1 MPNQPVVSH
10 EEWVV
15 ARRDLL
21 RQEKELTRLRDEIVE
36 ARQALPWERVEADYV
51 FEGADGPESL
61 SDLFGD
67 ASQLIIYHFMFDPEW
82 DEGCISCSFLADHFN
97 PITIHIEQRDAAFA
111 AISRAPL
118 DKLQAYQDRMDWQ
131 FKWLSS
137 NANSFNFD
145 YRVSFSLED
154 VDASRREYN
163 YALQSQF
170 DGAEAPGLSVFY
182 KDESGEIFH
191 TYSTYARGLEDFLG
205 AYRFLDVLPK
215 GRDESNLP
223 WGMAWLRRHDQY
235 NAGLVE
241 IAGIE

>member
-1 MPNQPVVSH
+1 MQNQPVVSH
-10 EEWVV
+10 EEWVD
-15 ARRDLL
+15 ARTELL
-21 RQEKELTRLRDEIVE
+21 QREKELTRLRDELVE
-36 ARQALPWERVEADYV
+36 ARKALPWERVEADYV

-61 SDLFGD
+61 SDMLGD
-67 ASQLIIYHFMFDPEW
+67 ASQLIIYHFTFDPEW
-82 DEGCISCSFLADHFN
+82 DEGCISCSFLADHFD

-111 AISRAPL
+111 AMSRAPL
-118 DKLQAYQDRMDWQ
+118 EKLQAYRERMDWQ
-131 FKWLSS
+131 FEWLSS

-145 YRVSFSLED
+145 YRVSFSIED

-223 WGMAWLRRHDQY
+223 WGMAWLRRHDRY

-241 IAGIE
+241 IAGID

>member
-1 MPNQPVVSH
+1 MQNQPVVSH

-21 RQEKELTRLRDEIVE
+21 RREKELTRLRDEIVE
-36 ARQALPWERVEADYV
+36 ARQALPWERVDTDYV

-82 DEGCISCSFLADHFN
+82 DEGCISCSFLADHFD

-118 DKLQAYQDRMDWQ
+118 DKLQAYRERMDWQ
-131 FKWLSS
+131 FEWLSS

-145 YRVSFSLED
+145 YRVSFSIED

-170 DGAEAPGLSVFY
+170 DGAEAPGLSVFN

-223 WGMAWLRRHDQY
+223 WGMAWLRRHDRY

-241 IAGIE
+241 IAGID